1 MVAFLRMEI
10 TILESIKVSVII
22 PVYNTKK
29 YLQECVDSIINQ
41 SLNQIEIILVD
52 DGSTDGSV
60 EIVKE
65 YEESYENIIAIY
77 QENQRQG
84 AARNNGLKIARGE
97 YIYFIDSDD
106 VLEINSLEYCYNLA
120 VNDNLDMVV
129 FEANI
134 FGNINGRNRNEYV
147 FRERLKEMPLCIN
160 GIEFVNKY
168 YNRISLLNIPFTLFS
183 REFIKK
189 NYILFLENTIYEDV
203 AFYYKVMQCNPKIMI
218 IDKIF
223 YHRRYRNN
231 STMTS
236 RINEISIFNKINVYN
251 NVFVEST
258 ERTKNLYSVIAMHGI
273 RKALQ
278 DVIRFNLCMGSEFK
292 NYIIEILNFF
302 SKQVKCIS
310 SLLDIQYCYLSVNK
324 LYNIDVSNENIEQL
338 VYNYL
343 QKIKEELKLY
353 NENKRIGI
361 YGSGQDCTAFLDLIR
376 YFFGEF
382 KCQILYIQTEK
393 VIDYKKNLYSVEDID
408 NLYLDYLLIGSYYYE
423 QEMLEKI
430 IKMTDSQMYKVYSLR
445 KDFHYFEVN
454 Y

>member
-1 MVAFLRMEI
+1 MAFIRMEI

-22 PVYNTKK
+22 PVYNTKQ

-41 SLNQIEIILVD
+41 SLNQIEIILID
-52 DGSTDGSV
+52 DGSTDGSI

-77 QENQRQG
+77 QENQGLG

-120 VNDNLDMVV
+120 VNDSLDMVV
-129 FEANI
+129 FEADI
-134 FGNINGRNRNEYV
+134 FGSINGRNRNEYV
-147 FRERLKEMPLCIN
+147 FHERVNEIPLCIN
-160 GIEFVNKY
+160 GIEFLSKY

-183 REFIKK
+183 RKFIEN
-189 NYILFLENTIYEDV
+189 NYIFFLENTIYEDV
-203 AFYYKVMQCNPKIMI
+203 AFYYKVMQYDPKMMI
-218 IDKIF
+218 VDKIF

-231 STMTS
+231 SIITS
-236 RINEISIFNKINVYN
+236 RINETSICNKIKVYY

-258 ERTKNLYSVIAMHGI
+258 ERTKNLYSIIVLHGI

-278 DVIRFNLCMGSEFK
+278 DVIRFNICMGTSFK
-292 NYIIEILNFF
+292 KYIIEILNDL
-302 SKQVKCIS
+302 SKQIKGIS
-310 SLLDIQYCYLSVNK
+310 SMLDIQYCYLCVNN
-324 LYNIDVSNENIEQL
+324 LYNRDVSDENIEQL
-338 VYNYL
+338 VCNYL
-343 QKIKEELKLY
+343 QKIKDKLKLY

-361 YGSGQDCTAFLDLIR
+361 YGRGQDCTAFLDMIR

-382 KCQILYIQTEK
+382 KCQIFYIQTEK
-393 VIDYKKNLYSVEDID
+393 VLDYEKNLYSVENIN
-408 NLYLDYLLIGSYYYE
+408 NLNLDCVFIGSYYYE
-423 QEMLEKI
+423 QEMLENI
-430 IKMTDSQMYKVYSLR
+430 SKMSDGQRYKVYSMR
-445 KDFHYFEVN
+445 KDFHYYDAN